1 MMKLFE
7 EITTGEATLMKYQSL
22 ILILISAAILAGC
35 GKDVKVETNDTAG
48 KVTVTIP
55 QDATAAELIQARG
68 VIDASYTLRA
78 ERERMAYD
86 LAAAKLRKSERQFY
100 AVLIVGGVVAGI
112 VSVFS
117 IACVL
122 VIRRVG
128 GAKI

>member
-1 MMKLFE
+1 
-7 EITTGEATLMKYQSL
+7 MKYLSIML
-22 ILILISAAILAGC
+22 IMATMLSGC
-35 GKDVKVETNDTAG
+35 HKETQVKVKDDGAS
-48 KVTVTIP
+48 VSVSIP
-55 QDATAAELIQARG
+55 ENATAADLINMQTALNNTLTIKAKREQYAFELQQ
-68 VIDASYTLRA
+68 
-78 ERERMAYD
+78 
-86 LAAAKLRKSERQFY
+86 AKLRKSERQFY